1 MSDLITLF
9 PNCTVETTSGPV
21 TVKPFTFGQL
31 PLVLQKA
38 RTIYGGV
45 SHLLENGGGEAA
57 VVLEIMAVGGDDL
70 ISLMCISTGKD
81 RDFFDALQMDE
92 GVQVTS
98 AFLEVNLSF
107 FVQRVL
113 PQFKEAMEKL
123 QAVTGPK
130 SSST

>member
-1 MSDLITLF
+1 MSDLATLF
-9 PNCTVETTSGPV
+9 PNSTVETSSGPV

-31 PLVLQKA
+31 PLVLKKA

-45 SHLLENGGGEAA
+45 AHLLSDGSNEAA

-70 ISLMCISTGKD
+70 IDLVCISTGKD
-81 RDFFDALQMDE
+81 RSFFDTLQMDE
-92 GVQVTS
+92 GVKVVST
-98 AFLEVNLSF
+98 FLEVNLSF

-123 QAVTGPK
+123 QAATGQK
-130 SSST
+130 